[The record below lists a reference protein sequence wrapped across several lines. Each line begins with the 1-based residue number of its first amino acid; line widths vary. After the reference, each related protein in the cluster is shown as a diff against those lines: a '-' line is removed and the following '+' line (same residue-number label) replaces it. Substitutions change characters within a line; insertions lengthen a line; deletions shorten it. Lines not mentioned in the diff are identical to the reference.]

1 MISSDNLLLEPHN
14 YFEPSCFGSRGGG
27 GGLSSLSLGIQ
38 TTLIIISHGFF
49 PTVFFLRR
57 GVDGKGN
64 SSIGATRTIH

>member
-14 YFEPSCFGSRGGG
+14 YLNHLALVL

-49 PTVFFLRR
+49 PTVCFLRR
-57 GVDGKGN
+57 GVGGKGN
-64 SSIGATRTIH
+64 NLIGRL